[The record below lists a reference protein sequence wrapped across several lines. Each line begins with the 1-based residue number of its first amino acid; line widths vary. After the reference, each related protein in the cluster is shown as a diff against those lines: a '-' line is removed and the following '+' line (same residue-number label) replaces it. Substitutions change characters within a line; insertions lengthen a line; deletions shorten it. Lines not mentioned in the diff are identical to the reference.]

1 MRRRSDRTIEEM
13 GAKLEVSCNGYRG
26 RSKTTLALLQ
36 ACKTIIAETQPITVR
51 GVCYRLFV
59 AGLIDSMAVKNT
71 QKISRLLVWA
81 REGGLVPWES
91 IVDESRSMETVSQWK
106 DLEGYAASI
115 ERSYRRDFWA
125 HQRNQVIVISEKAT
139 VAGILRPV
147 LDEYGVTFFPV
158 HGFNSATKMHDLAE
172 QIGRGAANKADRKHF
187 ILLYVGDHDPS
198 GMYMSE
204 IDLPERLKRYGAN
217 DCEEWIGRSFD
228 LRRIALIEDDIDDL
242 PPFEAK
248 SQDPR
253 YRWYVENYGDE
264 AWELDAMDPNELR
277 ERVQREIERYVNRAD
292 WRRHKQIEKAQRETT
307 KKIARAMA
315 GAK

>member
-1 MRRRSDRTIEEM
+1 MS
-13 GAKLEVSCNGYRG
+13 GNGYRG
-26 RSKTTLALLQ
+26 RSKATLELLE
-36 ACKTIIAETQPITVR
+36 ACKEIIEETQPITVR

-59 AGLIDSMAVKNT
+59 AKLIDSMEVKNT

-81 REGGLVPWES
+81 REQGEIEWES
-91 IVDESRSMETVSQWK
+91 IVDESRSMERVSQWR
-106 DLEGYAASI
+106 DLESYGRVI
-115 ERSYRRDFWA
+115 EQSYRRDFWA

-172 QIGRGAANKADRKHF
+172 QIGQGSADEDDRKHF

-217 DCEEWIGRSFD
+217 DFEEWIGKSFA
-228 LRRIALIEDDIDDL
+228 LKRIALIDDDIDDL

-248 SQDPR
+248 PQDPR
-253 YRWYVENYGDE
+253 YGWYVENYGE
-264 AWELDAMDPNELR
+264 KAWELDAMDPNKLR
-277 ERVQREIERYVNRAD
+277 DRVEEAINEYIDPGDWEQHKKIET
-292 WRRHKQIEKAQRETT
+292 AQRETT
-307 KKIARAMA
+307 RKIAKAMA

>member
-1 MRRRSDRTIEEM
+1 MS
-13 GAKLEVSCNGYRG
+13 GNGYRG
-26 RSKTTLALLQ
+26 RSKATLELLD
-36 ACKTIIAETQPITVR
+36 ACKKIIEETRPITVR

-59 AGLIDSMAVKNT
+59 AKLIDSMAKANT

-81 REGGLVPWES
+81 REQGAIEWES
-91 IVDESRSMETVSQWK
+91 IVDESRSMERISQWR
-106 DLEGYAASI
+106 DLESYARII
-115 ERSYRRDFWA
+115 EHSYRRDFWA

-172 QIGRGAANKADRKHF
+172 LIGRGAADEYHQQHF

-204 IDLPERLKRYGAN
+204 VDLPERLKRYGAS

-228 LRRIALIEDDIDDL
+228 LERTALTRDDTDVL

-248 SQDPR
+248 EDDPR
-253 YRWYVENYGDE
+253 YRWYVEKYGEE

-277 ERVQREIERYVNRAD
+277 GRVQREIGRYVNRGD
-292 WRRHKQIEKAQRETT
+292 WKRHKQIEKAQREATR
-307 KKIARAMA
+307 KIAQAMA

>member
-1 MRRRSDRTIEEM
+1 M
-13 GAKLEVSCNGYRG
+13 NGPKIYRG
-26 RSKTTLALLQ
+26 RSKETLELLE
-36 ACKTIIAETQPITVR
+36 ACKEIIEQTRPITVR
-51 GVCYRLFV
+51 GVCYKLFV
-59 AGLIDSMAVKNT
+59 AKLIDSMAKANT
-71 QKISRLLVWA
+71 RKISRMLVWA
-81 REGGLVPWES
+81 REQGEIDWES
-91 IVDESRSMETVSQWK
+91 IVDESRSMETVSQWR
-106 DLEGYAASI
+106 DLQSYAGVI

-172 QIGRGAANKADRKHF
+172 QIGRGAADEDHQQHF

-204 IDLPERLKRYGAN
+204 VDLPGRLKRYGA
-217 DCEEWIGRSFD
+217 DDFEAWIGKSFT
-228 LRRIALIEDDIDDL
+228 LKRIALTGDDIDDL

-253 YRWYVENYGDE
+253 YGWYVETYGEE

-277 ERVQREIERYVNRAD
+277 GRVQREIRRYVNRGD
-292 WRRHKQIEKAQRETT
+292 WKRHKQIEKAQRETT